1 MIMCKFRATQ
11 NLMNENFHNPLRE
24 TLEQL
29 PVAAYSCDPDG
40 LITYFNAHAVEI
52 WGRAPRVNDPRDRYC
67 GSFRLYHPDGTPMA
81 HEQCWM
87 AKALREKRP
96 YRNQSV
102 VIERHDGSRVLALA
116 HANPIYDGHGTLVG
130 AANVLLDVSDR
141 MELERV
147 QGHLAAIVDSSDD
160 AIVSKTLEGQ
170 ITSWNCGAQRIFGY
184 TAREAIGRPI
194 TMIIPR
200 DRRAEEQ
207 EILAR
212 LRSGERV
219 DHFETVRLAKDGR
232 KVDVSLTVSPVRD
245 GQGNIIGASKIARDI
260 TASKEVERELRQARD
275 AAEAANRSK
284 DRFLA
289 IVSHELR
296 NPLQSIG
303 ITASA
308 LLADPNVTPSISKYA
323 AIIQR
328 NVELE
333 ARLVDDL
340 LDLSR
345 IMTGNLHMELRPL
358 ELNSLIREICDTF
371 RPRMHDKGIK
381 LRCDLGKDVGN
392 VVADSGRLRQVLG
405 NLLQNALKF
414 TPKGG
419 SVQVR
424 TAARGDGTLIVAIRD
439 TGNGIS
445 PEFLPRLFEPFEIG
459 ESQSRA
465 QHGGLGLGLAICQS
479 LCHAHGGTIR
489 ASSDGIGQGAE
500 FVVELPA
507 DLSKTD
513 RVAVS

>member
-1 MIMCKFRATQ
+1 MAASDVQQAIAAQ
-11 NLMNENFHNPLRE
+11 PAHVSHYQL
-24 TLEQL
+24 TLEPNTAFAANPPPL
-29 PVAAYSCDPDG
+29 PHEDASWDMQEQCAGLLQAAGFEQYEISAWSRLGRASAHNLNYWAFGDYLG
-40 LITYFNAHAVEI
+40 IGAGAHAK
-52 WGRAPRVNDPRDRYC
+52 
-67 GSFRLYHPDGTPMA
+67 L
-81 HEQCWM
+81 
-87 AKALREKRP
+87 
-96 YRNQSV
+96 
-102 VIERHDGSRVLALA
+102 
-116 HANPIYDGHGTLVG
+116 
-130 AANVLLDVSDR
+130 
-141 MELERV
+141 
-147 QGHLAAIVDSSDD
+147 
-160 AIVSKTLEGQ
+160 
-170 ITSWNCGAQRIFGY
+170 
-184 TAREAIGRPI
+184 
-194 TMIIPR
+194 
-200 DRRAEEQ
+200 
-207 EILAR
+207 
-212 LRSGERV
+212 
-219 DHFETVRLAKDGR
+219 
-232 KVDVSLTVSPVRD
+232 
-245 GQGNIIGASKIARDI
+245 
-260 TASKEVERELRQARD
+260 
-275 AAEAANRSK
+275 
-284 DRFLA
+284 
-289 IVSHELR
+289 SHELR

-479 LCHAHGGTIR
+479 LCNAHGGTIR